1 MGEERVAQERRPVL
15 IHTLVG
21 SIEGSLTV
29 NPFVRTLD
37 YLNLAQRFLPLECE
51 AIEGLPSF
59 GPGRIGVNKELVLF
73 IAELTDDAPGAPR
86 AEALHFSRRAVGLR
100 LADCEIEGYMHLRGI
115 QDPIALLNHHP
126 HEFVA
131 LTSASVVGP
140 NLELASTFLAI
151 NPAFV
156 TTVRVQHPTSA
167 STPIRAAGAV
177 SGVAFDEG
185 SGG

>member
-37 YLNLAQRFLPLECE
+37 YLNLAQRFVPVECE
-51 AIEGLPSF
+51 ELEGLPSF

-73 IAELTDDAPGAPR
+73 IAELADDAAGTPR
-86 AEALHFSRRAVGLR
+86 VEAMHFSRRPVGLR
-100 LADCEIEGYMHLRGI
+100 LADCEVEGYMHLRGI

-140 NLELASTFLAI
+140 NFELAATFLAI

-156 TTVRVQHPTSA
+156 TTVRPQHATSA
-167 STPIRAAGAV
+167 LAATRAARPFSAV
-177 SGVAFDEG
+177 ACDEG
-185 SGG
+185 SSG